1 MSERLW
7 RLYDALL
14 RWRWFHRC
22 VEAVFLLEGALGLLL
37 ALAVG
42 MGTLMG
48 QFEGGKHNHIEIAGL
63 FWHFVDLVWII
74 VFTFVYL
81 VPSTNT

>member
-1 MSERLW
+1 VLTGVIYLTVIFIR
-7 RLYDALL
+7 ALL
-14 RWRWFHRC
+14 
-22 VEAVFLLEGALGLLL
+22 
-37 ALAVG
+37 
-42 MGTLMG
+42 G

-81 VPSTNT
+81 VPSTPTQ